1 MKILGLTGGM
11 GSGKTTVAKFFKEL
25 NVPVYI
31 ADDEARKLMDKDLIV
46 QEQIRQ
52 LFGKEAFKNGSL
64 DRKFVAS
71 QVFHDKQK
79 LEQLNQIIHP
89 AVQQHFE
96 SWAKQQNSAYV
107 VYEAAILF
115 EKGGYKRCDYNL
127 LVTAPYEEKIRRLLE
142 RDNSTLEEITAR
154 MEHQWSDEKK
164 AELADFTIKNV
175 NLQNTRKAV
184 KNLHE
189 KLLESA

>member
-46 QEQIRQ
+46 QEKIRQ

-127 LVTAPYEEKIRRLLE
+127 LVTAPYEEK
-142 RDNSTLEEITAR
+142 N
-154 MEHQWSDEKK
+154 KK
-164 AELADFTIKNV
+164 ASGTGQFYIGRN
-175 NLQNTRKAV
+175 NRQNGASMER
-184 KNLHE
+184 
-189 KLLESA
+189 